1 MSSKFCLRPPFIPR
15 TPAQRYRSP
24 YWLTKFLATGR
35 WNLHDAAATYNTAGL
50 LIGRDT
56 VTGDKAIAGLETA
69 CAHRLQQIDEFLD
82 PPPFLMYTFCAAYHM
97 GVTSALIDLDA
108 RSKAGSGR
116 AMQLSLSK
124 PYGNGPVHRALFP
137 AVRSQGTWSQSGKLP
152 ARPPK
157 LSALGIEPLLVNLD
171 DDRLIWLDRRMD
183 FAIIASGWAPNVK
196 RELSLDESRLEVDV
210 TVLEL

>member
-1 MSSKFCLRPPFIPR
+1 MAARQLNCLFDRDVTAHTSFASPSKMSWPFPFPRLGEGNELRKMSSKFCLRPPFIPR

-82 PPPFLMYTFCAAYHM
+82 PPPFVRYE
-97 GVTSALIDLDA
+97 LDSEGEE
-108 RSKAGSGR
+108 RR
-116 AMQLSLSK
+116 
-124 PYGNGPVHRALFP
+124 
-137 AVRSQGTWSQSGKLP
+137 
-152 ARPPK
+152 RP
-157 LSALGIEPLLVNLD
+157 D
-171 DDRLIWLDRRMD
+171 Q
-183 FAIIASGWAPNVK
+183 
-196 RELSLDESRLEVDV
+196 
-210 TVLEL
+210 